1 MTVAERPTE
10 ELRPAFARHET
21 FHPRYGW
28 LKKGFDAA
36 VEDDEVFLR
45 DDATTTLGVG
55 KNMVRAIR
63 YWCLAYK
70 VLVEKKS
77 EENPRLNKLVPT
89 EFGEELLAEG
99 GWDPYLED
107 PGSLWLLHWQL
118 LRPPCRAPAWW
129 AIFNGVHSP
138 EFTDE
143 ALLEQLRR
151 FRDEHEW
158 TDVVDNSLDKDVR
171 CLLRMY
177 GSVTR
182 GRDLLED
189 SVDSPFAELG
199 LIRPVPGSAR
209 EWSINLGPK
218 RELPDDIV
226 AYVCLDYAEIAGTGA
241 KVLGVAGLARN
252 EGSPGRAFGLNETA
266 LGDSLERFA
275 EAAGVIQLTH
285 AAGNRQL
292 VVPSAPVEISQAI
305 LWAYYGRKQGRRGRS
320 GLVG

>member
-1 MTVAERPTE
+1 MTVAEHPAD

-36 VEDDEVFLR
+36 VDDDEVFLR
-45 DDATTTLGVG
+45 KDATTTLGVG

-63 YWCLAYK
+63 YWCVAYK
-70 VLVEKKS
+70 VLAEEKS
-77 EENPRLNKLVPT
+77 EENPRLNKMTPT
-89 EFGEELLAEG
+89 DFGNQLLAED

-107 PGSLWLLHWQL
+107 PGSLWLLHWHL

-129 AIFNGVHSP
+129 AIFNDLHSP
-138 EFTDE
+138 EFSDE
-143 ALLEQLRR
+143 SLLDQLRR
-151 FRDEHEW
+151 FCDERGW
-158 TDVVDNSLDKDVR
+158 ADVVDNSLDKDVR
-171 CLLRMY
+171 CVLRMY

-199 LIRPVPGSAR
+199 LIRPVPGDGR
-209 EWSINLGPK
+209 EWSITAGPK
-218 RELPDDIV
+218 RDLPDDIV
-226 AYVCLDYAEIAGTGA
+226 AYACLDYAELVETEA

-252 EGSPGRAFGLNETA
+252 EGSPGRALALNETA
-266 LGDSLERFA
+266 LGDALARYSEQ
-275 EAAGVIQLTH
+275 GVIELTH

-292 VVPSAPVEISQAI
+292 VLPAAAAQIREAI
-305 LWAYYGRKQGRRGRS
+305 LNCYYERRQGKGR
-320 GLVG
+320 

>member
-1 MTVAERPTE
+1 MTVAEKPKTDD
-10 ELRPAFARHET
+10 LRPAFARHET

-36 VEDDEVFLR
+36 EKDDGVFLR
-45 DDATTTLGVG
+45 EDATTVLGVG

-63 YWCLAYK
+63 YWCTAYK
-70 VLVEKKS
+70 VLAEEKSKDNS
-77 EENPRLNKLVPT
+77 RLNRAVPT
-89 EFGEELLAEG
+89 GFGKRLLADD

-118 LRPPCRAPAWW
+118 LRLPCRAPAWW
-129 AIFNGVHSP
+129 AIFNEVQSP

-143 ALLEQLRR
+143 TLLEHLRS

-199 LIRPVPGSAR
+199 LIRSLPGGTR
-209 EWSINLGPK
+209 EWSFNIGPK
-218 RELPDDIV
+218 RELPDAIV
-226 AYVCLDYAEIAGTGA
+226 AYSCLDYATLAGMGA
-241 KVLGVAGLARN
+241 KVLGVAGLARSG
-252 EGSPGRAFGLNETA
+252 GSPGRAFGLNETS
-266 LGDSLERFA
+266 LGDALARYA
-275 EAAGVIQLTH
+275 EESAVIRLTH

-292 VVPSAPVEISQAI
+292 VVPSAPEEIGEAI
-305 LWAYYGRKQGRRGRS
+305 LQSYFGRKGGRQ
-320 GLVG
+320 